1 MKLMYF
7 DDYKLGVVTG
17 DAVVDVSSVVKDIP
31 HTGPHREMGKG
42 NPGGQHQAGVIRPDR
57 YSVTPH

>member
-17 DAVVDVSSVVKDIP
+17 DAVVDVSSDS
-31 HTGPHREMGKG
+31 TRTSSLGR
-42 NPGGQHQAGVIRPDR
+42 
-57 YSVTPH
+57 S